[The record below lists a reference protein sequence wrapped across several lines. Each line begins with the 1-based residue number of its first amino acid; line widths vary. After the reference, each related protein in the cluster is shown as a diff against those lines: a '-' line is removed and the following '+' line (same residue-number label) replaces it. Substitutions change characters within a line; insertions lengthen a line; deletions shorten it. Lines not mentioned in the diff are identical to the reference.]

1 MSQGIDVLYVR
12 MRPTSRPQV
21 RSEVMYLP
29 RPGRS
34 PEREEAAAT
43 EPAENEKWVRVN
55 AEGTAANAD
64 WDLAIRRNVWTQ
76 IERLRWI
83 EATGAS

>member
-1 MSQGIDVLYVR
+1 MNQRMSVLYVR

-34 PEREEAAAT
+34 LEREERAAP
-43 EPAENEKWVRVN
+43 EPAEDEQWVRVN
-55 AEGTAANAD
+55 DEDTAANAD
-64 WDLAIRRNVWTQ
+64 RDLAIRHNVWTQ